1 MRKVEASRRR
11 FLTSPD
17 LFNKLRHDK
26 NIPVPHSCS
35 HLFLLPTEHNFISL
49 SVVIVV
55 VVAVFFVD
63 FIFACF
69 SLTHETSYI
78 NILWGQNFIHTLII
92 ILLFLKSS
100 VITTFMHLPLNKQD
114 YSSRTLSLSS
124 ILQQVATTPK
134 RREKKFKLK
143 NKKKKISIK
152 LKLPLSRADNKE
164 VNWNVSNCVW
174 KIFK

>member
-1 MRKVEASRRR
+1 MIRTFR
-11 FLTSPD
+11 FLIHVRICFFFPKSII
-17 LFNKLRHDK
+17 LFRY
-26 NIPVPHSCS
+26 
-35 HLFLLPTEHNFISL
+35 LLSSSSL
-49 SVVIVV
+49 SLF
-55 VVAVFFVD
+55 FFVD

-152 LKLPLSRADNKE
+152 IKLPLSRADNKE